1 MNTMKNLRELILVS
15 LFAAITC
22 ILSIFLIPLPFTP
35 VPITLQIL
43 GVALSGAILGA
54 RLGFY
59 SQLLYTFLGLVGL
72 PVFAGGGSGFGALIG
87 PTGGYIFGFM
97 AGAYLIGHLTHFAY
111 QKFSMGKIAKYF
123 IQLTA
128 MAMGMLVIYTF
139 GTLQL
144 MVVTGMDLT
153 QSMATGALPF
163 LIPDL
168 LKISAAAFVAVALRE
183 GLIKAKL
190 ISTTGEI

>member
-1 MNTMKNLRELILVS
+1 MKNLRELILVS

-43 GVALSGAILGA
+43 GVTLSGAILGA

-59 SQLLYTFLGLVGL
+59 SLGLYTLLGVVGL
-72 PVFAGGGSGFGALIG
+72 PVFAGGGSGFGALLG

-97 AGAYLIGHLTHFAY
+97 AGAYVIGYLTQVGY
-111 QKFSMGKIAKYF
+111 EKFSNGKISKYF
-123 IQLTA
+123 VQLAA
-128 MAMGMLVIYTF
+128 MAVGIVVIYTF

-144 MVVTGMDLT
+144 MVITGMDLP
-153 QSMATGALPF
+153 QSMAIGALPF

-168 LKISAAAFVAVALRE
+168 LKISAAAFVAVALRD
-183 GLIKAKL
+183 GLIKANL
-190 ISTTGEI
+190 ISSTGKI